1 MKKIFAL
8 LTVVLLCLA
17 FVACG
22 DTDNTPPSE
31 SGACT
36 HQNMTWNTK
45 EPTCT
50 KEGLRDGDC
59 PDCGEYI
66 SEKLPAKG
74 HVTVDGVCS
83 GCNTVFISNY
93 EEFVAFAQRVNNG
106 TTYSGTKIELLADID
121 LKGEEWTPIGTEEH
135 PFSGYFMGNNHKITN
150 LSITQ
155 SHLRAGLFGY
165 IVGYVK
171 QLHVSGNI
179 TTDAYYVGMVAASA
193 GSSSEC
199 SASGTINVTK
209 RENTQNKDT
218 YIGGV
223 FGIGNATR
231 CYSDVDMTVVRHM
244 HTNIAVGGVVGK
256 TSYAQ
261 YCYSLGDISVAGY
274 GSNVCVG
281 GVIGEIT
288 ENTNGVSSIIEC
300 YSKGDIEV
308 MASGANAAH
317 GYVGGILGYGSAYMK
332 TTISSCF
339 AFGDIELKGTPNA
352 TDCYAGAIAGKFR
365 NQKAYE
371 NCYYSAEQD
380 IDAPNITKDSEQET
394 SDKFLISASFQKS
407 GIKLS
412 SNWIIVD
419 GSLPTLAVFA
429 K

>member
-1 MKKIFAL
+1 MKKILAL
-8 LTVVLLCLA
+8 LMLTLLCLA

-22 DTDNTPPSE
+22 DSEGTAPSDN
-31 SGACT
+31 GACT
-36 HQNMTWNTK
+36 HPNMSWNTK

-50 KEGLRDGDC
+50 KEGARSGDC

-74 HVTVDGVCS
+74 HEIVDNMCA
-83 GCNTVFISNY
+83 GCNTYYINNY
-93 EEFVAFAQRVNNG
+93 DEFLAFAQSVNNG
-106 TTYSGTKIELLADID
+106 KTFSGVKVELLADID
-121 LKGEEWTPIGTEEH
+121 LKNQEWTPIGTEEH
-135 PFSGYFMGNNHKITN
+135 PFSGHFMGNNHKITN

-155 SHLRAGLFGY
+155 SHIRAGLFGY
-165 IVGYVK
+165 IAGYVK

-179 TTDAYYVGMVAASA
+179 TTDAYCVGMVAASA
-193 GSSSEC
+193 GGSTEC

-209 RENTQNKDT
+209 RENTQNKET

-223 FGIGNATR
+223 FGIGNAIR

-244 HTNIAVGGVVGK
+244 HLEIVVGGVVGQ
-256 TSYAQ
+256 TDYAQ

-274 GSNVCVG
+274 GSHVCVG

-288 ENTNGVSSIIEC
+288 EFNNGVTSIIEC

-308 MASGANAAH
+308 MASDANAAY
-317 GYVGGILGYGSAYMK
+317 GYVGGILGYSSAYMK

-352 TDCYAGAIAGKFR
+352 TACYAGAIAGKFR
-365 NQKAYE
+365 GQKIYE

-380 IDAPNITKDSEQET
+380 IDAPNITKASEQET

-429 K
+429 N